1 MLWNTSV
8 LSAVGEEHYTI
19 FSMEGVRDLLMN
31 IATEWS
37 NSEFTEAVEAAALL
51 KDVLETPPVD
61 KGLDNP
67 DAIRRSPPDISCVGD
82 DSDDSGTAR
91 IVTMVK

>member
-37 NSEFTEAVEAAALL
+37 NSECREAVEAAALL
-51 KDVLETPPVD
+51 KDVLETTHVD
-61 KGLDNP
+61 KGWDDP
-67 DAIRRSPPDISCVGD
+67 EGIRCSPPDISCVGD
-82 DSDDSGTAR
+82 DSDDAGTAR
-91 IVTMVK
+91 IVKMVR